1 MDYILTN
8 ERYAGNAL
16 LQKRYTT
23 ATLPKTAPRNHGE
36 REMFFVTGSN
46 PAIITEETFNRAKS
60 LRAQRKVSQAATD
73 RPLSRKYAAY
83 AAHAVGASP
92 MPVLGSGYAS
102 SMMRGGKC
110 PNKAIPELEIYGA
123 FQRLYFK
130 LKSNPDIL
138 SRVLRGLIEIRNRR
152 MLWSIDVIEI
162 NKKISDVLSQ
172 NQMLAVLKQQGLVDP
187 DIFISKT
194 NELTKQLRVE
204 ASKERLLKAEGSNA
218 EQLTRELVATIA
230 ESPDFLDGF
239 DAELFGELIDQVIIK
254 MISMSYSA

>member
-1 MDYILTN
+1 MNIGSVKGVII
-8 ERYAGNAL
+8 RHMVSSVGMA
-16 LQKRYTT
+16 T
-23 ATLPKTAPRNHGE
+23 ATAL
-36 REMFFVTGSN
+36 
-46 PAIITEETFNRAKS
+46 
-60 LRAQRKVSQAATD
+60 
-73 RPLSRKYAAY
+73 
-83 AAHAVGASP
+83 
-92 MPVLGSGYAS
+92 
-102 SMMRGGKC
+102 
-110 PNKAIPELEIYGA
+110 AIPELEIYGA

-138 SRVLRGLIEIRNRR
+138 SQALRGLIEIRNRR

-194 NELTKQLRVE
+194 NELTKQLRE
-204 ASKERLLKAEGSNA
+204 LKLQKERLLKAEGSNA
-218 EQLTRELVATIA
+218 EQLTRVLIATIA

-254 MISMSYSA
+254 DDFHVIFRLRNGLELQETIERTFRR